1 MNFVYGLIVAAPAII
16 AWVIYSGTTTSAA
29 QWISFCLISLGIIFL
44 SLALSCLLAFLMSAT
59 TGRMRNK
66 ALMDTA
72 ISLAFLLVYFWFCF
86 RMNSMIAALA
96 ASGSYLAGKLG
107 SVAPLYWMGLAMAD
121 GNLMYLAAI
130 LAICIVPFAA
140 IYAILAVTFIRTA
153 TAKRGAAKIKYVNR
167 GHKVSSPFSAL
178 YHRELSRFTSSSGYL
193 VNAGFGAIFMVVAA
207 VLLIVKRSA
216 LFASLAQMPGFAAL
230 MVPAV
235 LLGLCLMAGM
245 TTVSAPSVSIEGKN
259 LWIAQ
264 SLPVPASEI
273 LKAKLALHLSV
284 LLPAVLCDIA
294 AVVIVFRP
302 TGVMLV
308 CTLLLPP
315 IFAIFTGVLGLMANL
330 RHPNF
335 DWVTEVQA
343 VKNGVSVMIAL
354 FGAWGVIII
363 PGVLL
368 FTVGVIPPWALL
380 SAYTVVIAA
389 ISFAMYRWIMTK
401 GASIFSTL

>member
-1 MNFVYGLIVAAPAII
+1 M
-16 AWVIYSGTTTSAA
+16 
-29 QWISFCLISLGIIFL
+29 
-44 SLALSCLLAFLMSAT
+44 
-59 TGRMRNK
+59 
-66 ALMDTA
+66 
-72 ISLAFLLVYFWFCF
+72 
-86 RMNSMIAALA
+86 
-96 ASGSYLAGKLG
+96 
-107 SVAPLYWMGLAMAD
+107 
-121 GNLMYLAAI
+121 
-130 LAICIVPFAA
+130 
-140 IYAILAVTFIRTA
+140 
-153 TAKRGAAKIKYVNR
+153 
-167 GHKVSSPFSAL
+167 
-178 YHRELSRFTSSSGYL
+178 
-193 VNAGFGAIFMVVAA
+193 
-207 VLLIVKRSA
+207 
-216 LFASLAQMPGFAAL
+216 
-230 MVPAV
+230 
-235 LLGLCLMAGM
+235 
-245 TTVSAPSVSIEGKN
+245 SIEGKN